1 MTIMSRRKSLSNKK
15 VAQQNCILNGTSSSI
30 CYAIQ
35 ALRVNE
41 SEQSLAPVE
50 HARDH
55 STTNVSRQGRGV
67 EARLKHAACL
77 AELVASRKSKSVC
90 DGKDKCNS
98 CDPIS
103 AHSLRH
109 PTSPNRNIPT
119 SVSQRKCILTIATMA
134 KATQRPGCAY
144 SASQKNR
151 LSVGVTTFPPGS
163 LG

>member
-1 MTIMSRRKSLSNKK
+1 MVSPEFHYQWRVLVELLCDTRVARNKP
-15 VAQQNCILNGTSSSI
+15 
-30 CYAIQ
+30 
-35 ALRVNE
+35 
-41 SEQSLAPVE
+41 EQSLAPVE

-55 STTNVSRQGRGV
+55 STTNVSCQGRRV
-67 EARLKHAACL
+67 ETCLEHAACL
-77 AELVASRKSKSVC
+77 AELVASRESESVC
-90 DGKDKCNS
+90 DGKGKCNS

-103 AHSLRH
+103 AHSSRH
-109 PTSPNRNIPT
+109 FTIRNRNIPT
-119 SVSQRKCILTIATMA
+119 RVSQRKWSLTIATMA